1 MGAQLTPIPDYISSQ
16 INWEDCEK
24 KLAQSSAISDYVNCL
39 ERSTEMTDQAFDAG
53 VDIVDLVKGRAA
65 VVDRILGIAWK
76 RFKLDQAPA
85 ALVAVG
91 GYGRGELHPGSD
103 IDLLLLFADEPD
115 QAACESI
122 SDFLTFLWDIK
133 FQVGHSVRTL
143 SECEAEAAD
152 DITIATNLT
161 EARLLIG
168 DEQLFETMR
177 ERTGPDYIWPSPDFF
192 AAKLEEQNARHE
204 RFDDTGYKV
213 EPNLKDGPG
222 GLRDFQMI
230 AWVTKRHFGAQSLK
244 DLIDKDFLQPDEYDE
259 LFEGQKFLWRI
270 RYALHRL
277 TGRKEERLLF
287 DYQKTL
293 ALQFGFEDGPGNLA
307 VEVFMQTYY
316 RTIMGLERLNE
327 MLLQHYEEEL
337 LQNKDEENV
346 LQLNPRFRVRNG
358 YLEVTSKQIFTFYT
372 PAILESFLL
381 LQLHPEIKG
390 IRASTIRSIR
400 NHLHLIDEQYRSD
413 IRCRTL
419 FMEIL
424 RQPHGITHQLRRMN
438 RYGVLA
444 AYLPNFANIVG
455 RMQYDL
461 FHVFTVDEHILMV
474 LRNVRRIGVK
484 EFEEEL
490 PLCSM
495 VFKNLPKPELL
506 YIAALFHDIAKGRG
520 GDHSELGAVDAE
532 AFCLEHDLSS
542 FDAKLVAWLVKQHL
556 FMSMTAQQRDIN
568 DPDVVLE
575 FAKKMGNTNR
585 LDYLFL
591 LTVADMRGTNPNKWN
606 SWKYSLLSS
615 LYKQASKVLRRGL
628 DNPADHQEL
637 VEEIKQGAEQ
647 TLLGQGLSDEEIS
660 NVWNDFEDDLFLRYT
675 ADDIVAQTR
684 LIARTKIE
692 DLPVIVSRHNP
703 ERGSTE
709 IFIYDRDKL
718 DLFSEVTRSLEK
730 MHLNIL
736 DARILTTRSGM
747 AADTFHVHGANG
759 EPITD
764 KAQLQEI
771 SDRLRNAILDTE
783 VTPLS
788 VQEHRSRQHKHF
800 EITTRLHFYRHHL
813 QNVTVMELIAVD
825 RPGLLSRVAKILKDM
840 GIRMHMARIA
850 TIGAKADDMLYITD
864 EMDQPLSDEVQE
876 KLRVSIIEALDGTQ

>member
-1 MGAQLTPIPDYISSQ
+1 MANQLIPVPEYLSSK
-16 INWEDCEK
+16 INWDECK
-24 KLAQSSAISDYVNCL
+24 KRLTQSTQLSDFIGCLEQSSEI
-39 ERSTEMTDQAFDAG
+39 TDQAFDEG

-65 VVDRILGIAWK
+65 IVDRILTIAWD
-76 RFKLDQAPA
+76 RFGLNTNQA

-103 IDLLLLFADEPD
+103 IDLLLLFASEPD
-115 QAACESI
+115 KDACVNI

-133 FQVGHSVRTL
+133 FHVGHSVRTL
-143 SECEAEAAD
+143 AECEKEAAE

-161 EARLLIG
+161 EARLLDG
-168 DEQLFETMR
+168 DPDLFETMR
-177 ERTGPDYIWPSPDFF
+177 TRTGPDYIWPSREFF
-192 AAKLEEQNARHE
+192 AAKLAEQDARHE
-204 RFDDTGYKV
+204 RFDDTAYKV

-230 AWVTKRHFGAQSLK
+230 AWVSKRHFGADSLRE
-244 DLIDKDFLQPDEYDE
+244 LIAKDFLQPDEYEE
-259 LFEGQKFLWRI
+259 LYEGQKYLWRI

-287 DYQKTL
+287 DFQKTL

-307 VEVFMQTYY
+307 VEAFMQSYY
-316 RTIMGLERLNE
+316 RTIMSLERLNE
-327 MLLQHYEEEL
+327 MLLQHYDEEL
-337 LQNKDEENV
+337 LHIDSGDHVE
-346 LQLNPRFRVRNG
+346 QLNPRFRIHNG
-358 YLEVTSKQIFTFYT
+358 YLEVTSQQTFTFYT
-372 PAILESFLL
+372 PAILETFLL

-390 IRASTIRSIR
+390 IRANTIRSIR
-400 NHLHLIDEQYRSD
+400 NHLHLIDEHYRRD

-424 RQPHGITHQLRRMN
+424 RQPQGITHQLRRMN

-444 AYLPNFANIVG
+444 AYLPNFGNIVG

-484 EFEEEL
+484 EFEHEL

-532 AFCLEHDLSS
+532 AFCLDHDLSS
-542 FDAKLVAWLVKQHL
+542 YDAKLVAWLVKQHL
-556 FMSMTAQQRDIN
+556 VMSMTAQQRDIN

-575 FAKKMGNTNR
+575 FAKIMGNTNR
-585 LDYLFL
+585 LAYLFL
-591 LTVADMRGTNPNKWN
+591 LTVADMRGTNPGKWN

-615 LYKQASKVLRRGL
+615 LYKQTKQVLRRGL
-628 DNPADHQEL
+628 DNPADHREL
-637 VEEIKQGAEQ
+637 VDEVKQDSEQALIKLGLTQDEI
-647 TLLGQGLSDEEIS
+647 TH
-660 NVWNDFEDDLFLRYT
+660 VWNDFEDDLFLRYT
-675 ADDIVAQTR
+675 ADDIIAQTQ
-684 LIARTKIE
+684 LIARTDIE
-692 DLPVIVSRHNP
+692 DLPVVVSRFVA

-709 IFIYDRDKL
+709 IYIYDRDKTE
-718 DLFSEVTRSLEK
+718 LFSEITRSLER

-747 AADTFHVHGANG
+747 AADTIHVHDANG
-759 EPITD
+759 DPVTD
-764 KAQLQEI
+764 KIQLQDI
-771 SDRLRNAILDTE
+771 SERIRKAILATE
-783 VTPLS
+783 EQPFAA
-788 VQEHRSRQHKHF
+788 QEHRSRQHKHF
-800 EITTRLHFYRHHL
+800 DVATRLHFYPHHL
-813 QNVTVMELIAVD
+813 HNVTVMELVAAD
-825 RPGLLSRVAKILKDM
+825 RPGLLSRVAEVLKKKE
-840 GIRMHMARIA
+840 IRLHMARIA
-850 TIGAKADDMLYITD
+850 TIGAQADDMLYITD
-864 EMDQPLSDEVQE
+864 EMDQPLTTEIQE
-876 KLRVSIIEALDGTQ
+876 GLKEAITSALDGPE

>member
-1 MGAQLTPIPDYISSQ
+1 MAAQLVDIPEYLSSQ
-16 INWEDCEK
+16 INWEECEQ
-24 KLAQSSAISDYVNCL
+24 KLTQSTRIPDFVECL
-39 ERSTEMTDQAFDAG
+39 DRSKTLTDQAFDEG

-65 VVDRILGIAWK
+65 IVDRILAIAWA
-76 RFKLDQAPA
+76 RFGLNQAQA

-103 IDLLLLFADEPD
+103 IDLLLLFQEEPD
-115 QAACESI
+115 QDVCGSI

-133 FQVGHSVRTL
+133 FHVGHSVRTL
-143 SECEAEAAD
+143 AECEREARE

-161 EARLLIG
+161 EARLLVG
-168 DEQLFETMR
+168 SDELFETMR
-177 ERTGPDYIWPSPDFF
+177 IRTGPEYIWPSPEFF
-192 AAKLEEQNARHE
+192 AAKLAEQNARHE

-230 AWVTKRHFGAQSLK
+230 AWVTKRHFGANSLRE
-244 DLIDKDFLQPDEYDE
+244 LVDKDFLQPDEYDE
-259 LFEGQKFLWRI
+259 LYEGQKFLWRI

-287 DYQKTL
+287 DFQKTL

-307 VEVFMQTYY
+307 VEAFMQTYY
-316 RTIMGLERLNE
+316 RTIMSLERLNE
-327 MLLQHYEEEL
+327 MLLQHYDEEL
-337 LQNKDEENV
+337 LQEEDEIQ
-346 LQLNPRFRVRNG
+346 QLNPRFRIHNG
-358 YLEVTSKQIFTFYT
+358 YLEVASQQTFTFYT
-372 PAILESFLL
+372 PAILEAFLL

-400 NHLHLIDEQYRSD
+400 NHLHLIDDHYRRD

-424 RQPHGITHQLRRMN
+424 RQPRGITHQLRRMN

-484 EFEEEL
+484 EFKDEL

-532 AFCLEHDLSS
+532 EFCLNHDLSS
-542 FDAKLVAWLVKQHL
+542 YDAKLVAWLVKQHL
-556 FMSMTAQQRDIN
+556 VMSMTAQQRDIN

-575 FAKKMGNTNR
+575 FAKIMGNTSR

-591 LTVADMRGTNPNKWN
+591 LTVADMRGTNPGKWN
-606 SWKYSLLSS
+606 SWKYSLLTS
-615 LYKQASKVLRRGL
+615 LYKQTTQVLRRGL

-637 VEEIKQGAEQ
+637 VNEVKLDAERALIQ
-647 TLLGQGLSDEEIS
+647 LGMTPEAITQ
-660 NVWNDFEDDLFLRYT
+660 VWNDFEDDLFLRYT
-675 ADDIVAQTR
+675 ADDIIAQTQ
-684 LIARTKIE
+684 LIARTE
-692 DLPVIVSRHNP
+692 VSDLPVVVSRLAP

-709 IFIYDRDKL
+709 IFIYDRDKME
-718 DLFSEVTRSLEK
+718 LFSDITRSLER

-747 AADTFHVHGANG
+747 AVDTLHVHDANG
-759 EPITD
+759 DPISD
-764 KAQLQEI
+764 KLQLEEI
-771 SDRLRNAILDTE
+771 SDRIRNAILANE
-783 VTPLS
+783 ELPLNA
-788 VQEHRSRQHKHF
+788 QEHRSRQHKHF
-800 EITTRLHFYRHHL
+800 DVATRLHFYPHHL
-813 QNVTVMELIAVD
+813 RNVTVMELIAAD
-825 RPGLLSRVAKILKDM
+825 RPGLLSRVAEVLKNNE
-840 GIRMHMARIA
+840 IRLHMARIA
-850 TIGAKADDMLYITD
+850 TIGAQADDMLYVTD
-864 EMDQPLSDEVQE
+864 DMDQPLTEKFQE
-876 KLRVSIIEALDGTQ
+876 HLRKAIIEALDGSQ

>member
-1 MGAQLTPIPDYISSQ
+1 MSAALVPIPSYISSQ

-24 KLAQSSAISDYVNCL
+24 ELAQSTNIPDFVNCL
-39 ERSTEMTDQAFDAG
+39 ERSTELTNQAFDAD

-65 VVDRILGIAWK
+65 IVDRILVIAWK
-76 RFKLDQAPA
+76 RYGLDQTSA

-103 IDLLLLFADEPD
+103 IDLLLLFSSEPD
-115 QAACESI
+115 QDTCENI
-122 SDFLTFLWDIK
+122 SGFLTFLWDIK
-133 FQVGHSVRTL
+133 FHVGHSVRTL
-143 SECEAEAAD
+143 AECEREAAE

-161 EARLLIG
+161 EARLLNG
-168 DEQLFETMR
+168 DDALFETMR
-177 ERTGPDYIWPSPDFF
+177 TRTGPEYIWPSPEFF
-192 AAKLEEQNARHE
+192 AAKLEEQDARHD
-204 RFDDTGYKV
+204 RFDDTAYKV

-230 AWVTKRHFGAQSLK
+230 AWVTKRHFGADSLQ
-244 DLIDKDFLQPDEYDE
+244 DLVAKDFLQPDEYEE
-259 LFEGQKFLWRI
+259 LFEGQKYLWRI

-307 VEVFMQTYY
+307 VEAFMQSYY
-316 RTIMGLERLNE
+316 RTIMSLERLNE
-327 MLLQHYEEEL
+327 MLLQHYDEEL
-337 LQNKDEENV
+337 LQKQSEEHI
-346 LQLNPRFRVRNG
+346 QKLNPRFRIHNG
-358 YLEVTSKQIFTFYT
+358 YLEVASQQTFTFYP
-372 PAILESFLL
+372 PAILETFLL

-400 NHLHLIDEQYRSD
+400 NHLNIINDSYRRD
-413 IRCRTL
+413 IRSRSL

-444 AYLPNFANIVG
+444 AYLPNFGNIVG

-484 EFEEEL
+484 EYEHEL

-520 GDHSELGAVDAE
+520 GDHSQLGAVDAE

-542 FDAKLVAWLVKQHL
+542 YDAKLVAWLVRQHL
-556 FMSMTAQQRDIN
+556 VMSMTAQHRDIN

-575 FAKKMGNTNR
+575 FAKNMGNTNR

-591 LTVADMRGTNPNKWN
+591 LTVADMRGTNPGKWN

-615 LYKQASKVLRRGL
+615 LYKQTKRVLRRGL
-628 DNPADHQEL
+628 DNPADHREL
-637 VEEIKQGAEQ
+637 VEEVKQDAMQALLKQGME
-647 TLLGQGLSDEEIS
+647 SDTITHI
-660 NVWNDFEDDLFLRYT
+660 WNDFEDDLFLRYT
-675 ADDIVAQTR
+675 ADDIISQTR
-684 LIARTKIE
+684 LISRTPIE
-692 DLPVIVSRHNP
+692 ELPIVVSRFVP

-709 IFIYDRDKL
+709 IYIYDRDKAE
-718 DLFSEVTRSLEK
+718 LFSQITRCLER
-730 MHLNIL
+730 MQLNIL

-747 AADTFHVHGANG
+747 VANTLHVHDANG
-759 EPITD
+759 EPVSD
-764 KAQLQEI
+764 KAQLQDI
-771 SDRLRNAILDTE
+771 SDRIRQAILTTE
-783 VTPLS
+783 ESPFAA
-788 VQEHRSRQHKHF
+788 QEHRSRQHKHF
-800 EITTRLHFYRHHL
+800 DVATRLNFYPHHL
-813 QNVTVMELIAVD
+813 HNVTVMELVAAD
-825 RPGLLSRVAKILKDM
+825 RPGLLSKVAEVLKNKEV
-840 GIRMHMARIA
+840 RLHMARIA
-850 TIGAKADDMLYITD
+850 TIGEQADDMLYVTD
-864 EMDQPLSDEVQE
+864 EMDQPLTAEIQE
-876 KLRVSIIEALDGTQ
+876 QLRNAIIEALDGSE